1 MADEN
6 RMTIM
11 QRQVVYDAD
20 DYTSRDTL
28 QAALKP
34 ELDRQQERIGELEG
48 LKKTQDSIA
57 KEMSEDLVQQKPIWE
72 CLREAASGDRQKFG
86 LAMRGLLERI
96 PVLRSKLPERPL
108 SELLQE
114 KIQITETRVREV
126 GSFLDRMES
135 EVENVR
141 QDISRLNKK
150 MLMATQNKEKAAQYI
165 LQLKEIEKQL
175 TAEVDAMGTETTV
188 AKREKQTE
196 VDEVRRLISEHGGKL
211 RLYANADERI
221 HSIVKMNNNFL
232 ELLNNLHN
240 NMQNMY
246 DSGQEVL
253 DELRGNLASLST
265 ATEASEITMDM
276 QKAMSSLK
284 TSVNKV
290 ATLASQTSLYL
301 TSNVEKLTSEM
312 RIYDETTQQLVEQN
326 LAAERA
332 IQDKRLDETLRMA
345 REQLS
350 GGGSHQAA
358 LPGE

>member
-1 MADEN
+1 MADET
-6 RMTIM
+6 RMGIL

-20 DYTSRDTL
+20 DYSSRDSL
-28 QAALKP
+28 QTALKP
-34 ELDRQQERIGELEG
+34 ELDKQQERITELES
-48 LKKTQDSIA
+48 LKSRQDVIA
-57 KEMSEDLVQQKPIWE
+57 KEMSEDLIQQKPIWE
-72 CLREAASGDRQKFG
+72 CLKEAASGDRQKFG
-86 LAMRGLLERI
+86 LAVRGLLERI
-96 PVLRSKLPERPL
+96 PVLRSKLPDRPL

-114 KIQITETRVREV
+114 KIHLTETRVREV

-141 QDISRLNKK
+141 QDIQRLNKK
-150 MLMATQNKEKAAQYI
+150 MLLANQNKEKAAQYI
-165 LQLKEIEKQL
+165 LQLKDIEKQL
-175 TAEVDAMGTETTV
+175 DSEVQAMGAEVTL

-196 VDEVRRLISEHGGKL
+196 LDEVRRLIGEHGGKL

-221 HSIVKMNNNFL
+221 NSIVKMNNNFL

-265 ATEASEITMDM
+265 ATEASELTMDM
-276 QKAMSSLK
+276 QKAMQSLK
-284 TSVNKV
+284 SSVNKV

-301 TSNVEKLTSEM
+301 TQNVEKLTSEM
-312 RIYDETTQQLVEQN
+312 RIYDESTQQLVEAN

-332 IQDKRLDETLRMA
+332 VQEKRLDETLKLA
-345 REQLS
+345 REQM
-350 GGGSHQAA
+350 GGQSA
-358 LPGE
+358 LPGA

>member
-1 MADEN
+1 MADET
-6 RMTIM
+6 RMGIL

-20 DYTSRDTL
+20 DYSSRDSL
-28 QAALKP
+28 QTALKP
-34 ELDRQQERIGELEG
+34 ELDKQQERITELES
-48 LKKTQDSIA
+48 LKSRQDVIA
-57 KEMSEDLVQQKPIWE
+57 KEMSEDLIQQKPIWE
-72 CLREAASGDRQKFG
+72 CLKEAASGDRQKFG
-86 LAMRGLLERI
+86 LAVRGLLERI
-96 PVLRSKLPERPL
+96 PVLRSKLPDRPL

-114 KIQITETRVREV
+114 KIHLTETRVREV

-141 QDISRLNKK
+141 QDIQRLNKK
-150 MLMATQNKEKAAQYI
+150 MLLANQNKEKAAQYI
-165 LQLKEIEKQL
+165 LQLKDIEKQL
-175 TAEVDAMGTETTV
+175 DTEVQAMGAEVTL

-196 VDEVRRLISEHGGKL
+196 LDEVRRLIGEHGGKL

-221 HSIVKMNNNFL
+221 NSIVKMNNNFL

-265 ATEASEITMDM
+265 ATEASELTMDM
-276 QKAMSSLK
+276 QKAMQSLK
-284 TSVNKV
+284 SSVNKV

-301 TSNVEKLTSEM
+301 TQNVEKLTSEM
-312 RIYDETTQQLVEQN
+312 RIYDESTQQLVEAN

-332 IQDKRLDETLRMA
+332 VQEKRLDETLKLA
-345 REQLS
+345 REQM
-350 GGGSHQAA
+350 GGQSA
-358 LPGE
+358 LPGA

>member
-1 MADEN
+1 MADDSK
-6 RMTIM
+6 MAIL
-11 QRQVVYDAD
+11 QRAVVYDAD
-20 DYTSRDTL
+20 DYSTRESL
-28 QAALKP
+28 QTVLKP
-34 ELDRQQERIGELEG
+34 ELDRQQERIGELET

-57 KEMSEDLVQQKPIWE
+57 KEMSEDLIQQKPIWE
-72 CLREAASGDRQKFG
+72 CLKEAASGDRAKFG
-86 LAMRGLLERI
+86 IAMRGILERI
-96 PVLRSKLPERPL
+96 PVLRKAAPERPL

-114 KIQITETRVREV
+114 KIQVTETRVREV

-150 MLMATQNKEKAAQYI
+150 MLLASSNKEKAAQYI
-165 LQLKEIEKQL
+165 LQLKDIEKQL
-175 TAEVDAMGTETTV
+175 DTELAAMTENNL

-196 VDEVRRLISEHGGKL
+196 LDEVRRLISEHGGKL

-301 TSNVEKLTSEM
+301 TQNVEKLTSEM
-312 RIYDETTQQLVEQN
+312 RIYDDSTQQLVEQN
-326 LAAERA
+326 LASERA
-332 IQDKRLDETLRMA
+332 IQEKRLEETLALA
-345 REQLS
+345 REQLGNQS
-350 GGGSHQAA
+350 A
-358 LPGE
+358 LPGN

>member
-1 MADEN
+1 MADES
-6 RMTIM
+6 RMAIV

-20 DYTSRDTL
+20 DYTSRETL
-28 QAALKP
+28 QTALKP

-96 PVLRSKLPERPL
+96 PVLRSRLPDRPL

-150 MLMATQNKEKAAQYI
+150 MLMAAQNKEKAAQYI
-165 LQLKEIEKQL
+165 LQLKEIEKHL
-175 TAEVDAMGTETTV
+175 SEEVDALGPDTTV

-196 VDEVRRLISEHGGKL
+196 LDEVRRLIGEHGGKL

-312 RIYDETTQQLVEQN
+312 RIYDESTQQLVEQN
-326 LAAERA
+326 LASERA
-332 IQDKRLDETLRMA
+332 IQEKRLEETLRMA
-345 REQLS
+345 REQLAL
-350 GGGSHQAA
+350 GGGGQAA
-358 LPGE
+358 LPEG

>member
-1 MADEN
+1 MADET
-6 RMTIM
+6 RMGIL

-20 DYTSRDTL
+20 DYSSRDTL
-28 QAALKP
+28 QTALKP
-34 ELDRQQERIGELEG
+34 ELDKQQERITELES
-48 LKKTQDSIA
+48 LKSRQDVIA
-57 KEMSEDLVQQKPIWE
+57 KEMSEDLIQQKPIWD
-72 CLREAASGDRQKFG
+72 CLKEAASGDRQKFG
-86 LAMRGLLERI
+86 LAVRGLLERI
-96 PVLRSKLPERPL
+96 PVLRSKLPDRPL

-114 KIQITETRVREV
+114 KIHLTETRVREV

-141 QDISRLNKK
+141 QDIQRLNKK
-150 MLMATQNKEKAAQYI
+150 MLLANQNKEKAAQYI

-175 TAEVDAMGTETTV
+175 DNEVQAMGSEVTL

-196 VDEVRRLISEHGGKL
+196 LDEVRRLIGEHGGKL

-221 HSIVKMNNNFL
+221 NSIVKMNNNFL

-265 ATEASEITMDM
+265 ATEASELTMDM
-276 QKAMSSLK
+276 QKAMQSLK
-284 TSVNKV
+284 SSVNKV

-301 TSNVEKLTSEM
+301 TQNVEKLTSEM
-312 RIYDETTQQLVEQN
+312 RIYDESTQQLVEAN

-332 IQDKRLDETLRMA
+332 VQEKRLDETLKLA
-345 REQLS
+345 REQM
-350 GGGSHQAA
+350 GGQSA
-358 LPGE
+358 LPGA

>member
-72 CLREAASGDRQKFG
+72 CLREAASGDRAKFG
-86 LAMRGLLERI
+86 MAMRGLLERI

-150 MLMATQNKEKAAQYI
+150 MLMAAQNKDKAAHYI
-165 LQLKEIEKQL
+165 FQLKEIEKLL
-175 TAEVDAMGTETTV
+175 TAEVEAMGADTTV

-196 VDEVRRLISEHGGKL
+196 LDEVRRLISEHGGKL

-312 RIYDETTQQLVEQN
+312 RIYDESTQQLVEQN

-350 GGGSHQAA
+350 GGGSNQAA

>member
-1 MADEN
+1 MADDT
-6 RMTIM
+6 RMAIL
-11 QRQVVYDAD
+11 QRQVVYDAE
-20 DYTSRDTL
+20 DYSSRDTL
-28 QAALKP
+28 QAVLKP
-34 ELDRQQERIGELEG
+34 DLDKQQERIAELEG
-48 LKKTQDSIA
+48 LKKTQDTIA

-72 CLREAASGDRQKFG
+72 CFKEAMSGDRQRAG
-86 LAMRGLLERI
+86 LAMRGILERI
-96 PVLRSKLPERPL
+96 PGLRSRLPDRPL

-114 KIQITETRVREV
+114 KIQLTETRVREV

-150 MLMATQNKEKAAQYI
+150 MLLANQNKEKAAQYI
-165 LQLKEIEKQL
+165 LQLKEIEVQL
-175 TAEVDAMGTETTV
+175 HAELDAMGPEVTL

-196 VDEVRRLISEHGGKL
+196 LDEIRRTIGEHGGKL

-232 ELLNNLHN
+232 ELLNNLHT

-265 ATEASEITMDM
+265 ATEASELTMEM
-276 QKAMSSLK
+276 QRSMQSLK

-301 TSNVEKLTSEM
+301 TQNVEKLTSEM
-312 RIYDETTQQLVEQN
+312 RIYDESTQQLVEAN
-326 LAAERA
+326 LATERA
-332 IQDKRLDETLRMA
+332 IQDKRLEETLAMA
-345 REQLS
+345 KEQM
-350 GGGSHQAA
+350 GNQGA
-358 LPGE
+358 LPGS

>member
-1 MADEN
+1 MADETK
-6 RMTIM
+6 MAIL

-20 DYTSRDTL
+20 DYSSRDSL

-34 ELDRQQERIGELEG
+34 ELDRHQERIGELEQ
-48 LKKTQDSIA
+48 LKKTQDTIA
-57 KEMSEDLVQQKPIWE
+57 REMSEDLVQQKPIWE
-72 CLREAASGDRQKFG
+72 CLKEAASGDRQKFG
-86 LAMRGLLERI
+86 MAMRGLLERI
-96 PVLRSKLPERPL
+96 PVLRSKLPDRPI

-114 KIQITETRVREV
+114 KIHLTEARVREV

-141 QDISRLNKK
+141 QDIGRLNKK
-150 MLMATQNKEKAAQYI
+150 MLLANQNKEKAAQYI

-175 TAEVDAMGTETTV
+175 AEEVDAMGPEITL

-196 VDEVRRLISEHGGKL
+196 LDEVKRLSGEHGGKL

-221 HSIVKMNNNFL
+221 HSIVKMNSNFL

-265 ATEASEITMDM
+265 ATEASELTMDM
-276 QKAMSSLK
+276 QKAMQSLK

-290 ATLASQTSLYL
+290 AVLASETSLYL
-301 TSNVEKLTSEM
+301 TQNVDKLTSEM
-312 RIYDETTQQLVEQN
+312 RVYDEDTQKLVEAN
-326 LAAERA
+326 LASERML
-332 IQDKRLDETLRMA
+332 QEKRLEETLA
-345 REQLS
+345 LAKEQL
-350 GGGSHQAA
+350 GGQGA
-358 LPGE
+358 LPGN

>member
-175 TAEVDAMGTETTV
+175 TVEVEAMGAEGTV

-196 VDEVRRLISEHGGKL
+196 LDEVRRLISEHGGKL

-350 GGGSHQAA
+350 GG
-358 LPGE
+358 E

>member
-1 MADEN
+1 MADESK
-6 RMTIM
+6 MAIL

-20 DYTSRDTL
+20 DYSSRDSL
-28 QAALKP
+28 QSALKP
-34 ELDRQQERIGELEG
+34 ELDRQQQRIGELET

-72 CLREAASGDRQKFG
+72 CLKEAASGDRQKFG
-86 LAMRGLLERI
+86 QAVRGLLERI
-96 PVLRSKLPERPL
+96 PVLRSRLPDRPL

-114 KIQITETRVREV
+114 KIHLTETRVREV

-150 MLMATQNKEKAAQYI
+150 MLLANQNKEKAAQYI

-175 TAEVDAMGTETTV
+175 QSELDAMGTEVTL

-196 VDEVRRLISEHGGKL
+196 LDEVKRLIGEHGGKL

-221 HSIVKMNNNFL
+221 NSIVKMNNNFL

-265 ATEASEITMDM
+265 ATEASELTMDM
-276 QKAMSSLK
+276 QNSMQSLK

-301 TSNVEKLTSEM
+301 TQNVEKLTSEM
-312 RIYDETTQQLVEQN
+312 RIYDESTQQLVEAN

-332 IQDKRLDETLRMA
+332 LQEKRLDETLKLA
-345 REQLS
+345 RESS
-350 GGGSHQAA
+350 GGQTA
-358 LPGE
+358 LPPGA

>member
-96 PVLRSKLPERPL
+96 PVLRRSLPERPL
-108 SELLQE
+108 SELLQD

-175 TAEVDAMGTETTV
+175 TAEVEAMGSETTV

-196 VDEVRRLISEHGGKL
+196 LDEVRRIISEHGGKL

-350 GGGSHQAA
+350 GGGSNQTA

>member
-1 MADEN
+1 MADETK
-6 RMTIM
+6 MAIL

-20 DYTSRDTL
+20 DYSSRDSL
-28 QAALKP
+28 QTALKP
-34 ELDRQQERIGELEG
+34 ELDRHQERIGELET
-48 LKKTQDSIA
+48 LKKTQDTIA
-57 KEMSEDLVQQKPIWE
+57 KEMSEDLIQQKPIWE
-72 CLREAASGDRQKFG
+72 CLKEAASGDRAKFG
-86 LAMRGLLERI
+86 MAMRGLLERI
-96 PVLRSKLPERPL
+96 PVLRKTVAERPL

-150 MLMATQNKEKAAQYI
+150 MLLASQNKEKAAQYI
-165 LQLKEIEKQL
+165 LQLKEIESQL
-175 TAEVDAMGTETTV
+175 SAEVDAMVENNL

-196 VDEVRRLISEHGGKL
+196 LDEVRRLVSEHGGKL

-290 ATLASQTSLYL
+290 ASLASQTSLYL
-301 TSNVEKLTSEM
+301 TQNVEKMTSEM
-312 RIYDETTQQLVEQN
+312 RIYDDTTQQLVEQN
-326 LAAERA
+326 LATERA
-332 IQDKRLDETLRMA
+332 IQDKRLEETLTMA
-345 REQLS
+345 RQQLQS
-350 GGGSHQAA
+350 GNPGNQNA
-358 LPGE
+358 LPGS

>member
-1 MADEN
+1 MADDT
-6 RMTIM
+6 RMAIL

-20 DYTSRDTL
+20 DYSSRDSL
-28 QAALKP
+28 QSALKP
-34 ELDRQQERIGELEG
+34 ELERHTERIGELES
-48 LKKTQDSIA
+48 LKKTQDLIA
-57 KEMSEDLVQQKPIWE
+57 REMTDDLIQQKPIWDV
-72 CLREAASGDRQKFG
+72 LKEAASGDRQKIG
-86 LAMRGLLERI
+86 IAMRGLLERI
-96 PVLRSKLPERPL
+96 PVLRSKVKDRPL

-114 KIQITETRVREV
+114 KIQVTETRVREV

-150 MLMATQNKEKAAQYI
+150 MLLANHNKEKAAQYI
-165 LQLKEIEKQL
+165 LQLKDIEKQL
-175 TAEVDAMGTETTV
+175 EVELEALGSEVTL

-196 VDEVRRLISEHGGKL
+196 LDDVKRLISEHGGKL

-221 HSIVKMNNNFL
+221 NSIVKMNNNFL
-232 ELLNNLHN
+232 ELLSNLHN

-265 ATEASEITMDM
+265 ATEASELTMDM
-276 QKAMSSLK
+276 QKTMQSLK

-301 TSNVEKLTSEM
+301 TQNVDKLTSEM
-312 RIYDETTQQLVEQN
+312 RIYDVSTQQLVQQN
-326 LAAERA
+326 LASERA
-332 IQDKRLDETLRMA
+332 LQERRLDETLRMA
-345 REQLS
+345 RLQTGRGSGEQN
-350 GGGSHQAA
+350 A
-358 LPGE
+358 LPGS